1 MGADFR
7 FACAECDFGCA
18 NDDWDTYQNLIL
30 KNKPEN
36 KTQRKEKKQMQEEKI
51 AKVNIPNTKNG
62 VLDLATL
69 IFRFTD
75 GLYCNG
81 IFTDIVEVHFAGGV
95 YFLMSLSTEY
105 EAKNQSKIVKRLAY
119 IPIKKLRAMTVRNFL
134 ENSYKMMTRQ
144 NSYKIAV
151 KTYLNMQK
159 KRRKSKNG
167 KELYRYIKSHA
178 EYIIEMLIRKKDVK
192 NLGQVLEL
200 QLLPQKNLR
209 NIFFLKCQNKPP
221 EVKACLMDALKKTK
235 KKAENDLEM

>member
-1 MGADFR
+1 
-7 FACAECDFGCA
+7 
-18 NDDWDTYQNLIL
+18 
-30 KNKPEN
+30 
-36 KTQRKEKKQMQEEKI
+36 MQEEKI
-51 AKVNIPNTKNG
+51 AKVDIPNTKNG
-62 VLDLATL
+62 VLNLATL

-81 IFTDIVEVHFAGGV
+81 MFIDIVEVHFADGV
-95 YFLMSLSTEY
+95 YFLMSLLTEC
-105 EAKNQSKIVKRLAY
+105 EAKDQSKRIKRLAY
-119 IPIKKLRAMTVRNFL
+119 IPIKKLREMTVRNFL

-144 NSYKIAV
+144 NSYEIAV
-151 KTYLNMQK
+151 KTYLNMPE

-221 EVKACLMDALKKTK
+221 EIKACVMDALKKTK
-235 KKAENDLEM
+235 KETENKLEL

>member
-1 MGADFR
+1 
-7 FACAECDFGCA
+7 
-18 NDDWDTYQNLIL
+18 
-30 KNKPEN
+30 
-36 KTQRKEKKQMQEEKI
+36 MQEEKI

-221 EVKACLMDALKKTK
+221 EVKVCLMDALKKTK

>member
-1 MGADFR
+1 
-7 FACAECDFGCA
+7 
-18 NDDWDTYQNLIL
+18 
-30 KNKPEN
+30 
-36 KTQRKEKKQMQEEKI
+36 MQEEKI

-167 KELYRYIKSHA
+167 KELYRYIESHA

>member
-1 MGADFR
+1 
-7 FACAECDFGCA
+7 
-18 NDDWDTYQNLIL
+18 
-30 KNKPEN
+30 
-36 KTQRKEKKQMQEEKI
+36 MQEEKI

-151 KTYLNMQK
+151 KTYLNMPK

>member
-1 MGADFR
+1 
-7 FACAECDFGCA
+7 
-18 NDDWDTYQNLIL
+18 
-30 KNKPEN
+30 
-36 KTQRKEKKQMQEEKI
+36 MQEEKI
-51 AKVNIPNTKNG
+51 AKVDIPNTKNG

-95 YFLMSLSTEY
+95 YFLMSLSIEY

-151 KTYLNMQK
+151 KTYLNMPK
-159 KRRKSKNG
+159 KRKKSKNG

-221 EVKACLMDALKKTK
+221 EIKACVMDALKKTK
-235 KKAENDLEM
+235 KKAENDLEL

>member
-1 MGADFR
+1 MGADFS
-7 FACAECDFGCA
+7 FACAEFGFDCA

-221 EVKACLMDALKKTK
+221 EIKACVMDALKKTK
-235 KKAENDLEM
+235 KKAKNDLEL

>member
-1 MGADFR
+1 
-7 FACAECDFGCA
+7 
-18 NDDWDTYQNLIL
+18 
-30 KNKPEN
+30 
-36 KTQRKEKKQMQEEKI
+36 MQEEKI

-95 YFLMSLSTEY
+95 YFLMSLLTEC
-105 EAKNQSKIVKRLAY
+105 EAKDQSKIVKRLAY

-144 NSYKIAV
+144 NSYEIAV
-151 KTYLNMQK
+151 KTYLNMPE

-178 EYIIEMLIRKKDVK
+178 ECIIEMLIRKKDVK

-221 EVKACLMDALKKTK
+221 EIKACVMDALKKTK
-235 KKAENDLEM
+235 KKAENDLEL

>member
-1 MGADFR
+1 
-7 FACAECDFGCA
+7 
-18 NDDWDTYQNLIL
+18 
-30 KNKPEN
+30 
-36 KTQRKEKKQMQEEKI
+36 MQEEKI
-51 AKVNIPNTKNG
+51 AKVDIPNTKNG

-144 NSYKIAV
+144 NSYDSASIRSPEPDVDGVSDSTYTSNYLMSDGQLKKLAAVSPSIDEIAV
-151 KTYLNMQK
+151 KTYLNMPE

-167 KELYRYIKSHA
+167 KELYRYIKSHS
-178 EYIIEMLIRKKDVK
+178 EYIIEMFIRKKDVK
-192 NLGQVLEL
+192 SLGQVLEL
-200 QLLPQKNLR
+200 KLLPRRNLR
-209 NIFFLKCQNKPP
+209 DIFFLRCQNEPP
-221 EVKACLMDALKKTK
+221 EVKACVMDALKKTK
-235 KKAENDLEM
+235 KKAENDLEL

>member
-1 MGADFR
+1 
-7 FACAECDFGCA
+7 
-18 NDDWDTYQNLIL
+18 
-30 KNKPEN
+30 
-36 KTQRKEKKQMQEEKI
+36 MQEEKI
-51 AKVNIPNTKNG
+51 AKVDIPNTKNG

-95 YFLMSLSTEY
+95 YFLMSLSIEY

-151 KTYLNMQK
+151 KTYLNMPK

-221 EVKACLMDALKKTK
+221 EIKACVMDALKKTK
-235 KKAENDLEM
+235 KKAENDLEL

>member
-1 MGADFR
+1 
-7 FACAECDFGCA
+7 
-18 NDDWDTYQNLIL
+18 
-30 KNKPEN
+30 
-36 KTQRKEKKQMQEEKI
+36 MQEEKI
-51 AKVNIPNTKNG
+51 AKVDIPNTKNG

-200 QLLPQKNLR
+200 QLLPRRNLLD
-209 NIFFLKCQNKPP
+209 IFFLRCQDEPP
-221 EVKACLMDALKKTK
+221 EVKACVMDALKKTK
-235 KKAENDLEM
+235 KETENKLEL

>member
-1 MGADFR
+1 
-7 FACAECDFGCA
+7 
-18 NDDWDTYQNLIL
+18 
-30 KNKPEN
+30 
-36 KTQRKEKKQMQEEKI
+36 MQEEKI
-51 AKVNIPNTKNG
+51 AKIDIPNTKNG

-75 GLYCNG
+75 GLYHNG
-81 IFTDIVEVHFAGGV
+81 IFTDIVEVHFADGV

>member
-1 MGADFR
+1 
-7 FACAECDFGCA
+7 
-18 NDDWDTYQNLIL
+18 
-30 KNKPEN
+30 
-36 KTQRKEKKQMQEEKI
+36 MQEEKI

-62 VLDLATL
+62 LLDLATL

-81 IFTDIVEVHFAGGV
+81 IFTDIVEVHFAGGG

-200 QLLPQKNLR
+200 QLLPRRNLR
-209 NIFFLKCQNKPP
+209 DIFFLKCQNEPP
-221 EVKACLMDALKKTK
+221 EVKACVMDALNKTK
-235 KKAENDLEM
+235 KKAENDLEV

>member
-1 MGADFR
+1 
-7 FACAECDFGCA
+7 
-18 NDDWDTYQNLIL
+18 
-30 KNKPEN
+30 
-36 KTQRKEKKQMQEEKI
+36 MQEEKI
-51 AKVNIPNTKNG
+51 AKVDIPNTKNG

-167 KELYRYIKSHA
+167 KELKTPNPPHHQ
-178 EYIIEMLIRKKDVK
+178 YIIAMFIRNKDVK
-192 NLGQVLEL
+192 SLGQVLEL
-200 QLLPQKNLR
+200 KLLPRRNLR
-209 NIFFLKCQNKPP
+209 DIFFLRCQNEPP
-221 EVKACLMDALKKTK
+221 EVKACVMDALKKTK
-235 KKAENDLEM
+235 KETENKLEL

>member
-1 MGADFR
+1 M
-7 FACAECDFGCA
+7 
-18 NDDWDTYQNLIL
+18 

>member
-1 MGADFR
+1 
-7 FACAECDFGCA
+7 
-18 NDDWDTYQNLIL
+18 
-30 KNKPEN
+30 
-36 KTQRKEKKQMQEEKI
+36 MQEEKI
-51 AKVNIPNTKNG
+51 AKMNIPNTKNG

-167 KELYRYIKSHA
+167 KELYRYIKSHS
-178 EYIIEMLIRKKDVK
+178 EYIIVMFIRKKDVK
-192 NLGQVLEL
+192 SLGQVLEL
-200 QLLPQKNLR
+200 QLLPRKNLLD
-209 NIFFLKCQNKPP
+209 IFFLIGQNEPP

-235 KKAENDLEM
+235 KKAENDLEL

>member
-1 MGADFR
+1 
-7 FACAECDFGCA
+7 
-18 NDDWDTYQNLIL
+18 
-30 KNKPEN
+30 
-36 KTQRKEKKQMQEEKI
+36 MQEEKI

-95 YFLMSLSTEY
+95 YFLMSLLTEC
-105 EAKNQSKIVKRLAY
+105 EAKDQSKRIKRLAY

-144 NSYKIAV
+144 NSYEIAV
-151 KTYLNMQK
+151 KTYLNMPE

-167 KELYRYIKSHA
+167 KELYRYIKSHS
-178 EYIIEMLIRKKDVK
+178 EYIIEMFIRKKDVK

-200 QLLPQKNLR
+200 QLLPRRNLR
-209 NIFFLKCQNKPP
+209 DIFFLRCQNEPP
-221 EVKACLMDALKKTK
+221 EIKACVMDALKKTK
-235 KKAENDLEM
+235 KETENKLEL

>member
-1 MGADFR
+1 
-7 FACAECDFGCA
+7 
-18 NDDWDTYQNLIL
+18 
-30 KNKPEN
+30 
-36 KTQRKEKKQMQEEKI
+36 MQEEKI

-95 YFLMSLSTEY
+95 YFLMSLLTEC
-105 EAKNQSKIVKRLAY
+105 EAKDQSKIVKRLAY

-144 NSYKIAV
+144 NSYEIAV
-151 KTYLNMQK
+151 KTYLNMPE

-167 KELYRYIKSHA
+167 KELYRYIKSHS
-178 EYIIEMLIRKKDVK
+178 EYIIVMFIRKKDVK
-192 NLGQVLEL
+192 SLGQVLEL
-200 QLLPQKNLR
+200 QLLPRKNLLD
-209 NIFFLKCQNKPP
+209 IFFLRGQNEPP
-221 EVKACLMDALKKTK
+221 EVKACLMDALNKTK

>member
-1 MGADFR
+1 
-7 FACAECDFGCA
+7 
-18 NDDWDTYQNLIL
+18 
-30 KNKPEN
+30 
-36 KTQRKEKKQMQEEKI
+36 MQEEKI
-51 AKVNIPNTKNG
+51 AKMNIPNTKNG

-167 KELYRYIKSHA
+167 KELYRYIKSHS
-178 EYIIEMLIRKKDVK
+178 EYIIVMFIRKKDVK
-192 NLGQVLEL
+192 SLGQVLEL
-200 QLLPQKNLR
+200 QLLPRKNLLD
-209 NIFFLKCQNKPP
+209 IFFLRGQNELP

-235 KKAENDLEM
+235 KKAENDLEV

>member
-1 MGADFR
+1 
-7 FACAECDFGCA
+7 
-18 NDDWDTYQNLIL
+18 
-30 KNKPEN
+30 
-36 KTQRKEKKQMQEEKI
+36 MQEEKI

-178 EYIIEMLIRKKDVK
+178 ECIIEMLIRKKDVK

-221 EVKACLMDALKKTK
+221 EIKACVMDALKKTK
-235 KKAENDLEM
+235 KKAENDLEL

>member
-1 MGADFR
+1 
-7 FACAECDFGCA
+7 
-18 NDDWDTYQNLIL
+18 
-30 KNKPEN
+30 
-36 KTQRKEKKQMQEEKI
+36 MQEEKI
-51 AKVNIPNTKNG
+51 AKVDIPNTKNG

-95 YFLMSLSTEY
+95 YFLMSLSIEY

-151 KTYLNMQK
+151 KTYLNMPK